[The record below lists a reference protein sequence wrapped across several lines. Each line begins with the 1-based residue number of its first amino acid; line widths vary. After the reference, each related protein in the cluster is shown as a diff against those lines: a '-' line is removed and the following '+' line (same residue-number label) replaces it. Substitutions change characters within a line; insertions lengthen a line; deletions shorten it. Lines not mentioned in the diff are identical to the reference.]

1 MAKKDTRDL
10 MIVESPN
17 KVHTIQQFVGNDIEV
32 VASVGHITKINDS
45 GLYNLGIDIDN
56 NFKPDFVVDEGKKD
70 IVKSLKEKVKNS
82 GLVYIAT
89 DPDRPRGW
97 GYCISLKGTIKNS

>member
-1 MAKKDTRDL
+1 MAKKSTRDL
-10 MIVESPN
+10 MVVESPN

-45 GLYNLGIDIDN
+45 GLYNMGIDIDN
-56 NFKPDFVVDEGKKD
+56 DFKPDFVVDDGKKD
-70 IVKSLKEKVKNS
+70 IVKSLKEKVKNA

-89 DPDRPRGW
+89 DPDRP
-97 GYCISLKGTIKNS
+97 

>member
-17 KVHTIQQFVGNDIEV
+17 KVHTIQQFVGSDIEV

-45 GLYNLGIDIDN
+45 GLYNMGIDIDN
-56 NFKPDFVVDEGKKD
+56 NFKPDYTFISGKKKL
-70 IVKSLKEKVKNS
+70 IKELNKKAKEN
-82 GLVYIAT
+82 
-89 DPDRPRGW
+89 
-97 GYCISLKGTIKNS
+97 C